1 MTEPSQVTPYA
12 TTNLFLTF
20 KKHIMQVPVFTL
32 CYTAAIV
39 SDPSAR
45 AESDR
50 LDKVN
55 RMKR

>member
-1 MTEPSQVTPYA
+1 MA
-12 TTNLFLTF
+12 CLMCNLFTF
-20 KKHIMQVPVFTL
+20 KKQIMQVPVFTL

-50 LDKVN
+50 LDKMN
-55 RMKR
+55 RMKH